1 MPDQSTRAR
10 ITRAAFDLFVERG
23 YDATT
28 VEAIAER
35 AGVGRTTFFR
45 MFGTKEEVVF
55 PDHPSLLAQ
64 VEARLAASTP
74 EARDLALTEAARL
87 VLLHYLAEGDLAR
100 TRYRLTST
108 VPALRAREVAG
119 IGQYQRL
126 FRRHLRRWLG
136 PGTDPDLDLE
146 AELRAA
152 AVVTAHN
159 HVLRRWLRGDATEPL
174 AELEGA
180 MRRALAPDASRA
192 AGSGGPASV
201 DTGSVDTGS
210 VDTDGGG
217 TTVVVLRSPAGLD
230 VVLPR
235 LRAALDDAT
244 STTGQPG

>member
-1 MPDQSTRAR
+1 MPDQSARAR
-10 ITRAAFDLFVERG
+10 ITRAAFALFAERG

-45 MFGTKEEVVF
+45 VFGTKEEVIF
-55 PDHPSLLAQ
+55 PDHPALLAR

-74 EARDLALTEAARL
+74 EAREVALTEAARL
-87 VLLHYLAEGDLAR
+87 VLEHYLAEGDLAR
-100 TRYRLTST
+100 SRYRLTTT

-126 FRRHLRRWLG
+126 FRRHVRRWLG
-136 PGTDPDLDLE
+136 TGTDPDLDLE

-174 AELEGA
+174 AELEQA
-180 MRRALAPDASRA
+180 MTRALGRGPEHPDDQAM
-192 AGSGGPASV
+192 GVPDIGP
-201 DTGSVDTGS
+201 D
-210 VDTDGGG
+210 G
-217 TTVVVLRSPAGLD
+217 TTVIVLRSPHAVD
-230 VVLPR
+230 AVLPR
-235 LRAALDDAT
+235 IRAALAGDA
-244 STTGQPG
+244 PRP